1 MGVLG
6 EWGGQIKAL
15 NLCNG
20 NQPHREVEMWEETWK
35 MVFLAEKRIEQNLR
49 QKFAYNI
56 CPKRRMSVWL
66 EPGNMVLKRSEI
78 LRWNLRH
85 GVDSCW
91 ALKKVLRPSD
101 FTLSKIEF
109 RVFNIVHF
117 CSVIFIMLL
126 IHSYTHSSSIC
137 MCPRL
142 KDWEERRIRII
153 SKFE

>member
-56 CPKRRMSVWL
+56 CLKRRMSVWL

-101 FTLSKIEF
+101 FTLSKIKSSGF
-109 RVFNIVHF
+109 LTLFI
-117 CSVIFIMLL
+117 SVLWYLLCCLFIHIL
-126 IHSYTHSSSIC
+126 THLPYAC
-137 MCPRL
+137 VP
-142 KDWEERRIRII
+142 DWKTEKKGEL
-153 SKFE
+153 E